1 MSDLAPLQM
10 LAIGL
15 IFVWSGLVRSGI
27 GFGGAAVAMPLLLL
41 IVDNPLIVMP
51 VIAVQLLFFAVEI
64 VSPAHT

>member
-27 GFGGAAVAMPLLLL
+27 GFGGAAVGDA
-41 IVDNPLIVMP
+41 
-51 VIAVQLLFFAVEI
+51 IAVVDC
-64 VSPAHT
+64 